1 MRSIRSTFAAFLALL
16 VWLLAACSDATTS
29 VMPPP
34 PPPPPPASVAVAYCA
49 GLEPMW
55 VAFQDGDGAWTRA
68 LPTTSNGNVV
78 FQATIASVRGGI
90 ATVFQGGVGLTSLQ
104 VLFGTPGELESV
116 GVTNPRFC
124 GPATVKSLRGSVAGL
139 DTNEFAIIRGGF
151 EAEAIAYRATGGEFS
166 LQVLP
171 PGPQDILATR
181 VVRTNGIDTIPQMIL
196 RRGIDLPD
204 AATLPVLDFRTAE
217 AFAPQVANVSLSGIG
232 VGGAAIST
240 RLITSTFNS
249 TFGIVTGQ
257 DIGTTKAYYAVPEA
271 RLLPGDLQELFASGH
286 GATPNSLRSAGRFF
300 HAVQDYTLA
309 LGADVV
315 PPTFSTIATLPTL
328 RLRARFVNQ
337 SEYGLRTSV
346 TYQEDSTRLVSV
358 SMTQDYAL
366 QASGV
371 YDLVIPELTE
381 VAGFQPRWALS
392 QGSALRWSAVR
403 AGGTLDLGFDV
414 VPFDGATR
422 RTAFVSDVLTP

>member
-1 MRSIRSTFAAFLALL
+1 
-16 VWLLAACSDATTS
+16 
-29 VMPPP
+29 
-34 PPPPPPASVAVAYCA
+34 
-49 GLEPMW
+49 MW

-78 FQATIASVRGGI
+78 FQATIASTRGGI

-104 VLFGTPGELESV
+104 VLFGAPEELESV
-116 GVTNPRFC
+116 GFTNPRFC
-124 GPATVKSLRGSVAGL
+124 SDAALKTLRGSVVGL

-151 EAEAIAYRATGGEFS
+151 DAEAIAHSATGGEFL

-171 PGPQDILATR
+171 PGPLDILATR

-204 AATLPVLDFRTAE
+204 GATLPVFDFRAPE
-217 AFAPQVANVSLSGIG
+217 AFAPAVQNVTLSGIG
-232 VGGAAIST
+232 NGGAAIST
-240 RLITSTFNS
+240 RLITSSFNS
-249 TFGIVTGQ
+249 TFGVVTGQ
-257 DIGTTKAYYAVPEA
+257 DIGATRPYFAVPEA
-271 RLLPGDLQELFASGH
+271 LLLPGDLQVLFASGH
-286 GATPNSLRSAGRFF
+286 GEVPNSVRSAGRYF
-300 HAVQDYTLA
+300 HAVQNYTLG
-309 LGADVV
+309 LGADVI

-328 RLRARFVNQ
+328 RLRARLVNQ
-337 SEYGLRTSV
+337 TEYDLRTSV

-366 QASGV
+366 QVGGV
-371 YDLVIPELTE
+371 YDLVIPELTD

-392 QGSALRWSAVR
+392 QGSSLRWSAVR

-414 VPFDGATR
+414 VPFDGATQR
-422 RTAFVSDVLTP
+422 AAFISDVLTP